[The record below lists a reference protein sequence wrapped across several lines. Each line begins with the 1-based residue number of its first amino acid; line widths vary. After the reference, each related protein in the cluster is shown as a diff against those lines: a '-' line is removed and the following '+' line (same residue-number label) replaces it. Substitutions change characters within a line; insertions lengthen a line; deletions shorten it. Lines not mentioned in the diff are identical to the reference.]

1 MLKIDGE
8 RDFIA
13 VNIAVLTVS
22 DSRTLK
28 EDKSGTVLVN
38 RIEKAGHKVAA
49 RDIVAD
55 EIGRYITPMISVSES
70 SGGTFSRNCFMYL
83 LFCNPM
89 KSKHPDAISQNLD
102 GIRKYAADW
111 FIGYK

>member
-1 MLKIDGE
+1 MKNVYD
-8 RDFIA
+8 
-13 VNIAVLTVS
+13 AVLFF
-22 DSRTLK
+22 K
-28 EDKSGTVLVN
+28 EAMRNK
-38 RIEKAGHKVAA
+38 EKTTTAIV
-49 RDIVAD
+49 DIVAD

-102 GIRKYAADW
+102 GIRKYAAGW
-111 FIGYK
+111 LSGYK